1 MPAVTYA
8 IAGMTCAHCV
18 RAVTEELAKL
28 DGVTELTVDLV
39 PDGTSWVT
47 VTSAAPLPDSSVI
60 EALDEA
66 GGYRLAS

>member
-8 IAGMTCAHCV
+8 ITGMTCAHCE
-18 RAVTEELAKL
+18 RAVTDELAKL
-28 DGVTELTVDLV
+28 DGVTEITVDLV
-39 PDGTSWVT
+39 PDGISQVA